1 MAFVNSTIG
10 ASTSTSSS
18 STTLAT
24 LNRFSTVDYAIF
36 VLLLLASLLVGT
48 LSGWRSGKR
57 DAKDFLTGGRSMN
70 PVAVVLSLLGG
81 VVSALSVLGNA
92 TEIYLYGTQLW
103 MNLLGCIYGAAFVIT
118 VLLPVFYP
126 LGLAT
131 MNEYLQLR
139 FDSTILRKLGSMTQL
154 VNSGFYLGICLY
166 APSLTL
172 SSVTKLPM
180 WVAIVS
186 LGVICSV
193 YISLGGVRAVVYTDV
208 LQTTVMFV
216 GVLAVVMQVCVD
228 LGGLDE
234 VWSRAVEGNRI
245 DFFNFDP
252 NPLVRHTFWSV
263 QVLGLYFFVSTIGIS
278 QPQYQRLV
286 SVKTLRISQMLCIA
300 FVVGLILL
308 WSLFY
313 LSGLVAYAAYEDC
326 DPLGNGQIEKPDQI
340 LAFLVADKLHHL
352 PGMTGV
358 FVAAVAGAV
367 LSSLSSQANAMV
379 VLLWEDFLNGWWIFA
394 DMSHKKTKMMT
405 RMLSSCMGLLSIGMA
420 FLVANLGTLFQVA
433 YSISGALVSPMDGLF
448 LTGIV
453 APWVNAKGALAGF
466 VSALAFNL
474 WIVGGKF
481 VHGAGKSEKLTL
493 STDGCLAEDVLLGG
507 AVNGTG
513 LAING
518 TDYVAFSTTTTTT
531 AGPGDQLI
539 EERDYIALYD
549 VSYCYVGAI
558 GMLVVLTVSTV
569 VSVLTGAR
577 RPDET
582 DESLVNKRCLSFYRW
597 LCDRFFP
604 KRSYSVENVTYD
616 VKEGLDN
623 RCADITTEANGVS
636 NVHME
641 MKSVR

>member
-1 MAFVNSTIG
+1 MAFPNST
-10 ASTSTSSS
+10 APA
-18 STTLAT
+18 TTLAS
-24 LNRFSTVDYAIF
+24 LSRFSTVDYAIF
-36 VLLLLASLLVGT
+36 VILLLASLLVGM

-57 DAKDFLTGGRSMN
+57 DTKDFLTGGRTMN
-70 PVAVVLSLLGG
+70 PFAVVLSLLGG

-92 TEIYLYGTQLW
+92 TEMYLYGTQLW
-103 MNLLGCIYGAAFVIT
+103 LNLLGCIYGAFFVIST
-118 VLLPVFYP
+118 LLPVLYP

-139 FDSTILRKLGSMTQL
+139 FDSPVLRKLGSLSQL

-180 WVAIVS
+180 WAAIVS
-186 LGVICSV
+186 LGIICSV

-216 GVLAVVMQVCVD
+216 GVLAVVMQVCID

-263 QVLGLYFFVSTIGIS
+263 QVLGVYFFVSTIGIS

-286 SVKTLRISQMLCIA
+286 SVRNLRISQMLCVA
-300 FVVGLILL
+300 FVIGLILL

-326 DPLGNGQIEKPDQI
+326 DPLSNGQIEKPDQI

-379 VLLWEDFLNGWWIFA
+379 VLLWEDFLNGWWVFKDI
-394 DMSHKKTKMMT
+394 SHTKAKTIT
-405 RMLSSCMGLLSIGMA
+405 RVLSSCMGLLGIALA

-433 YSISGALVSPMDGLF
+433 YSISGALVSPLDGLF
-448 LTGIV
+448 VTGIL
-453 APWVNAKGALAGF
+453 APWVNAKA
-466 VSALAFNL
+466 
-474 WIVGGKF
+474 
-481 VHGAGKSEKLTL
+481 
-493 STDGCLAEDVLLGG
+493 
-507 AVNGTG
+507 
-513 LAING
+513 
-518 TDYVAFSTTTTTT
+518 
-531 AGPGDQLI
+531 
-539 EERDYIALYD
+539 
-549 VSYCYVGAI
+549 
-558 GMLVVLTVSTV
+558 
-569 VSVLTGAR
+569 
-577 RPDET
+577 
-582 DESLVNKRCLSFYRW
+582 
-597 LCDRFFP
+597 
-604 KRSYSVENVTYD
+604 SVED
-616 VKEGLDN
+616 LIMSFFALILK
-623 RCADITTEANGVS
+623 C
-636 NVHME
+636 
-641 MKSVR
+641 